1 MDSKFRPLPMSELK
15 DEDDSVDTL
24 ANAARTGRR
33 QPRRQQEP
41 SKSLLSSS
49 KTLRLLSV
57 ILHSTLVVLH
67 LVLIAIWAT
76 NLEHRLVFPFDTARN
91 KLISLLITTISTAF
105 GTIYAAV
112 LVFVTQTL
120 SMRRGMQA
128 DQTLTATHDH
138 SAAWAGLGAA
148 VSHIWYQKAVP
159 ASLVGV
165 LSPFLYLGNILVF
178 HITTPALFSL
188 VTFTSTVPGPVQ
200 TQSIPALNFTAI
212 NPALLNGTQV
222 TSDEYGDFVDAYT
235 KGALIFLPSVLGT
248 GTNLGLSG
256 STIYDVVDVNQ
267 GVGNVTVNATG
278 VTTTCGDLP
287 GVELSLDDNGSGFGN
302 YTFNG
307 TYYYDFD
314 IPDTQPGIISAII
327 TEGLFQYM
335 IFYSTVPV
343 VDSSNNRGP
352 FLSPSEN
359 GTFQFIACTQT
370 PVSQVATVDAGSRQL
385 LAVAPDIRKTDS
397 TWGPYTG
404 PNDILKIEN
413 VFDTFT
419 ILYTNAPV
427 SDIQSDQNFL
437 PSSVAQLYLN
447 QKLNLTAS
455 NGTVTHT
462 PENMTLHDVEN
473 ALSDLAASIF
483 WALSHIPPIHGN
495 VAGCG
500 SSACIDDN
508 NDPFTVL
515 RGNATVT
522 NPITKAR
529 LDLSIIAVSAGLA
542 ASIALMIIAYPTSI
556 FTRGGVEA
564 TEPPIDGLGVLHAI
578 WLYRNHPELETLIDQ
593 AEYPSTQNLRE
604 AGMVRVRLVE

>member
-1 MDSKFRPLPMSELK
+1 MDSKFRPIPMSELK
-15 DEDDSVDTL
+15 DEADSVENL
-24 ANAARTGRR
+24 ANEGRPGR
-33 QPRRQQEP
+33 QPPRQERK
-41 SKSLLSSS
+41 KSLPSSS
-49 KTLRLLSV
+49 KALRRLSV

-91 KLISLLITTISTAF
+91 KLISLFITTISTTF

-120 SMRRGMQA
+120 SMRRDMQA

-138 SAAWAGLGAA
+138 TAAWAGLGAA

-165 LSPFLYLGNILVF
+165 LSAFFYLGNILVF

-188 VTFTSTVPGPVQ
+188 ETFTSTRGVPVQ
-200 TQSIPALNFTAI
+200 TQSIPALNFSAI
-212 NPALLNGTQV
+212 NPDVLDAHAST
-222 TSDEYGDFVDAYT
+222 DEYTNFVDRYT
-235 KGALIFLPSVLGT
+235 QGALVFLPSVLGT
-248 GTNLGLSG
+248 GTNLGLYG
-256 STIYDVVDVNQ
+256 STLYDVVDVNK

-278 VTTTCGDLP
+278 VSTTCGYLP
-287 GVELSLDDNGSGFGN
+287 GVEISPTDAWFAD
-302 YTFNG
+302 YTVNG
-307 TYYYDFD
+307 TNYELD
-314 IPDTQPGIISAII
+314 ITNTQPGMISAAG
-327 TEGLFQYM
+327 TDALLFQYM
-335 IFYSTVPV
+335 VFHTTVPV

-352 FLSPSEN
+352 FLESPLQN
-359 GTFQFIACTQT
+359 GTFQFIACMQT
-370 PVSQVATVDAGSRQL
+370 PVNQVATVDAESRQF

-404 PNDILKIEN
+404 PNNLLKLEN
-413 VFDTFT
+413 VFDTFP

-427 SDIQSDQNFL
+427 SDTRLSQNHP
-437 PSSVAQLYLN
+437 PSSVAELYLN
-447 QKLNLTAS
+447 QKLNLTS
-455 NGTVTHT
+455 TT
-462 PENMTLHDVEN
+462 PGNLTLHDVEN

-483 WALSHIPPIHGN
+483 WTLSHIPPIRGN

-500 SSACIDDN
+500 SSACIDEN

-522 NPITKAR
+522 NIITQAR

-542 ASIALMIIAYPTSI
+542 ASIALMIIAYSTSI
-556 FTRGGVEA
+556 LTRAGVEE
-564 TEPPIDGLGVLHAI
+564 TELPIDGLGVLQAI
-578 WLYRNHPELETLIDQ
+578 WLYRNHPELETLMDQ

-604 AGMVRVRLVE
+604 AGMVRVRLVDGSISR